1 MNSTVSP
8 APAGKKQRPCPV
20 LNGPI
25 SAADCGAQRGRR
37 LPCPASCPF
46 FPFAP
51 AGFELWSRVEAEWS
65 RKALDRVIRVHGR
78 QRLQACLKAEE
89 LPLEPES
96 TRVTVA
102 LGRALHRLLFR
113 EPGPDGRTVAAAW
126 EAAGWAGLN
135 NDEQVMMR
143 HQRDTRLAVLEVQR
157 VADARSLVCTD
168 LLDPARPPFLVMDR
182 ELAPSV
188 VRFTRLL
195 TGLTHFPHFAT
206 PSLPTVEVSHALWAG
221 WWDWVRTQAATAA
234 GVPAADVSAE
244 AVRGYLEAHL
254 GESLAQLKQLEREHR
269 VELLEELG
277 LYQCLARFQLEV
289 PLAEFEAVLH
299 QHPALRPAALPPL
312 LQLGAPRAAFTWTAG
327 PEETPA
333 PASAEAAPPAE
344 PATPPALGFFRLYP
358 DSLVVETTSRARHAR
373 AVEWVNREFPTQTRF
388 LDDVQLDLT
397 RAYQAAHQRQALV
410 HAAENAIFGELEH
423 VAPEEQPALPNP
435 TPGETASPTAGEP
448 APPESAPAAAES
460 APDAASLPPTPE
472 QLQAEHDARYR
483 RLLDLALPELGG
495 LTPRQAVADPA
506 RRPAVVSLFKTHLH
520 NLERRNRRE
529 PVPLSLDWV
538 LDELGLAELK

>member
-1 MNSTVSP
+1 MNPMVSP

-37 LPCPASCPF
+37 LPCPAGCPF

-51 AGFELWSRVEAEWS
+51 AGFELWARVEAEWS
-65 RKALDRVIRVHGR
+65 RKALDRVIQVHGR

-89 LPLEPES
+89 LPLQPES

-143 HQRDTRLAVLEVQR
+143 YQRDTRLAVLEVQR

-182 ELAPSV
+182 KLAPSV

-206 PSLPTVEVSHALWAG
+206 PSLPTVEVSHALWTR
-221 WWDWVRTQAATAA
+221 WWDRVCTQAAAA
-234 GVPAADVSAE
+234 TGAPAADVPAE

-254 GESLAQLKQLEREHR
+254 GESLAQLNLLEREHR
-269 VELLEELG
+269 IELLEQLG
-277 LYQCLARFQLEV
+277 LYQCLARFQLEAPV
-289 PLAEFEAVLH
+289 AEFEAALR

-312 LQLGAPRAAFTWTAG
+312 LQLGTPRAAFTWTAG

-344 PATPPALGFFRLYP
+344 PAAPPALGFFRLYP
-358 DSLVVETTSRARHAR
+358 DSLVVETTSRALHAR

-397 RAYQAAHQRQALV
+397 RAYRATQQRQALV
-410 HAAENAIFGELEH
+410 HAAENAIFGETEDAALEDLP
-423 VAPEEQPALPNP
+423 PEEPPEPPNP
-435 TPGETASPTAGEP
+435 TVGEAAPRESTPT
-448 APPESAPAAAES
+448 AAES

-472 QLQAEHDARYR
+472 QLRAEHDARYR

-495 LTPRQAVADPA
+495 LTSRQAVADPA
-506 RRPAVVSLFKTHLH
+506 WRPAVVSLFKTHLH
-520 NLERRNRRE
+520 NLELRNRRE